1 MRPAHVTGGLGLC
14 IALGLAGV
22 MGDAQAADKE
32 NSIQI
37 GYAYIDFNTKSADL
51 KGPPGTTPPG
61 VQADLKNAS
70 TLALVY
76 ERHIYGPW
84 SLVVQGGAPPTI
96 KLMGAGVAAPLG
108 QVGKVRAWFPGVL
121 GQYTF
126 DGPWG
131 SRPYLAAGVN
141 YTTYTDEQVGDNFTA
156 AFGGTSSTAEMKSS
170 WGYIAK
176 VGVSVPLN
184 KDWFVDASYSRYQIR
199 TTATVTTATPGF
211 GNIIRTIDV
220 KADPG
225 IFGLTVGY
233 RF

>member
-1 MRPAHVTGGLGLC
+1 MQPTQMTGAVGFG
-14 IALGLAGV
+14 IALAV
-22 MGDAQAADKE
+22 ASAMAHAQPGDKE

-37 GYAYIDFNTKSADL
+37 GLGHIGFHVSSGDL
-51 KGPPGTTPPG
+51 AGPPGTTPPG
-61 VQADLKNAS
+61 VKADLKNTN
-70 TLALVY
+70 TLAFVY

-84 SLVVQGGAPPTI
+84 SVVFQAGTPPLI
-96 KLMGAGVAAPLG
+96 KIMGAGTAAPLG
-108 QVGKVRAWFPGVL
+108 QVGTARAWFPGLL

-131 SRPYLAAGVN
+131 IRPYLAAGVN
-141 YTTYTDEQVGDNFTA
+141 YTTYTDEQVETVYTG
-156 AFGGTSSTAEMKSS
+156 AFGGTDSTASLKNS
-170 WGYIAK
+170 WGYVAK
-176 VGVSVPLN
+176 VGVSVPIN
-184 KDWFVDASYSRYQIR
+184 RDWFVDASYSKYEIR

-211 GNIIRTIDV
+211 GNISRTVDV